1 MTSPYHFAPL
11 GPAILHSPWE
21 NGPDHGRPHE
31 DGLCGEIRV
40 RWRTETPTL
49 IAGARKDAQG
59 RATFHKLRN
68 ADDGE
73 TLAIPGAT
81 LRGALRNILEIVT
94 SARMIHTDA
103 TAHYAVR
110 DTTNPDWRRHSAAD
124 ECTTPL
130 FLRQA
135 ENGAWEALRCKH
147 VEIQTEH
154 LIDALQIQQALQE
167 ISDKGAKPHAKK
179 EKDPTPDLATSAGRR
194 QAFEA
199 LTVEEK
205 YALLGPDSNSWQTKF
220 ALKTGQNGRPF
231 GDLFTDPRL
240 FLGLPVLSGPD
251 PLRFEAKHKKKAYI
265 FYAPDNEAI
274 RVAPTLM
281 QRFLAIYG
289 RVDSRDAAAHRSAWG
304 FWANKHK
311 NKQTR
316 FIPVF
321 FIHHGQSSDQ
331 AVQALSSGSAQ
342 NNDPRRCYLAMSR
355 MPKIPYA
362 FSPTD
367 LLAAQRTD
375 AHPDRLDFVQALF
388 GHVPPQAPADDNPPP
403 SQRAW
408 KGRVF
413 FDWAE
418 LSGKDTGETPREGL
432 TMGPKPSFWP
442 YYLKPKGGFTG
453 RADYSA
459 QANGGPGVELAG
471 WKRYPVRGR
480 DQAFPQPAPLS
491 KTGAAHRERGAA
503 DDDAAAAEQVSHM
516 SFRKAGATF
525 VGAIRLHNLLP
536 VEVGA
541 LIWAITLGTSDGVGP
556 GVRRHSIGRGKAQG
570 HGQTSAEIVELTL
583 ERNKDGQPGDSAKH
597 YLDLF
602 EQWLVEAWNAGCGA
616 AHRSVMDIDAVAD
629 LLSMSNPAV
638 GQARLATLV
647 YPDGTPR
654 PGTDETPSLAGHRII
669 KERAAKGE
677 RALAPWPREPK
688 PKT

>member
-21 NGPDHGRPHE
+21 NGPEHGRPHE

-49 IAGARKDAQG
+49 IAGAEKDAQG

-110 DTTNPDWRRHSAAD
+110 DMSDDHWKHFAPNPNNQAHVTISGLLLRRAGGASKMRAKT
-124 ECTTPL
+124 ET
-130 FLRQA
+130 A
-135 ENGAWEALRCKH
+135 EGWEARVCKILPFDTADLLAH
-147 VEIQTEH
+147 RGMGGKLGV
-154 LIDALQIQQALQE
+154 
-167 ISDKGAKPHAKK
+167 SGGAAMR
-179 EKDPTPDLATSAGRR
+179 ET
-194 QAFEA
+194 FEA
-199 LTVEEK
+199 LTLAGK
-205 YALLGPDSNSWQTKF
+205 YALLGARKAAWRLDFADSRKSVTL
-220 ALKTGQNGRPF
+220 ANGRVIHVPVA
-231 GDLFTDPRL
+231 DVRATRTPLS
-240 FLGLPVLSGPD
+240 GLIAFSGPD
-251 PLRFEAKHKKKAYI
+251 PQRGDPKKSKKNSYV
-265 FYAPDNEAI
+265 FYDAAPAA
-274 RVAPTLM
+274 APAPPGLM
-281 QRFLAIYG
+281 QRFLSVNG
-289 RVDSRDAAAHRSAWG
+289 RAEKLDKDAPRSAWG
-304 FWANKHK
+304 FWSKALEGKA
-311 NKQTR
+311 TDE
-316 FIPVF
+316 IPLF
-321 FIHHGQSSDQ
+321 FVHPRSMTPT
-331 AVQALSSGSAQ
+331 QALAQ
-342 NNDPRRCYLAMSR
+342 IAKTEKDGAAGAPHLAYLAMSKLVKA
-355 MPKIPYA
+355 PHIH
-362 FSPTD
+362 SPASI
-367 LLAAQRTD
+367 LAAQRTD
-375 AHPDRLDFVQALF
+375 AHPERLDFVQALF

-418 LSGKDTGETPREGL
+418 LSGEDSGETLREGL

-442 YYLKPKGGFTG
+442 HYLKPKPGFAG

-459 QANGGPGVELAG
+459 QPNGAPGVELAG
-471 WKRYPVRGR
+471 WKRYPVRGQTQ
-480 DQAFPQPAPLS
+480 DFPPTP
-491 KTGAAHRERGAA
+491 K
-503 DDDAAAAEQVSHM
+503 DDAAAADQVSKM
-516 SFRKAGATF
+516 IFRKAGATF
-525 VGAIRLHNLLP
+525 EGVIRLHNLLP

-541 LIWAITLGTSDGVGP
+541 LIWAITLGASDGVGP

-602 EQWLVEAWNAGCGA
+602 EQWLVQAWNAGCGA
-616 AHRSVMDIDAVAD
+616 AHRSVMDIDAIAD

-654 PGTDETPSLAGHRII
+654 PGTDETRSLAGHREI

-677 RALAPWPREPK
+677 RALARWPREPK

>member
-40 RWRTETPTL
+40 QWRTETPTL
-49 IAGARKDAQG
+49 VAGAGKDAQG

-68 ADDGE
+68 ADGGE

-110 DTTNPDWRRHSAAD
+110 DMDAD
-124 ECTTPL
+124 QWKS
-130 FLRQA
+130 FA
-135 ENGAWEALRCKH
+135 
-147 VEIQTEH
+147 
-154 LIDALQIQQALQE
+154 
-167 ISDKGAKPHAKK
+167 
-179 EKDPTPDLATSAGRR
+179 PTPNNRPSVEMSGLLLRRAEGAARAGAETAEGWAARVCKVLPFKTADLLGQRDLGGKLGVSGAAAMRE
-194 QAFEA
+194 AFEA
-199 LTVEEK
+199 LTLAGK
-205 YALLGPDSNSWQTKF
+205 YALLGGKKAAWKLDFTENRKAVTLRDGSVIHVPFADVKATRTPQT
-220 ALKTGQNGRPF
+220 
-231 GDLFTDPRL
+231 
-240 FLGLPVLSGPD
+240 GLIAFSGPD
-251 PLRFEAKHKKKAYI
+251 PQRGDSEKSKKNSYVFYDEAQKAE
-265 FYAPDNEAI
+265 PVP
-274 RVAPTLM
+274 RGLM
-281 QRFLAIYG
+281 QRFLSVNG
-289 RVDSRDAAAHRSAWG
+289 RAENLEKDQPRSAWG
-304 FWANKHK
+304 FWLKALAERA
-311 NKQTR
+311 TDE
-316 FIPVF
+316 IPVF
-321 FIHHGQSSDQ
+321 FIHPRSMSP
-331 AVQALSSGSAQ
+331 AQALAQ
-342 NNDPRRCYLAMSR
+342 IAKDEAERAPCAPHQFYFAMSKLVKV
-355 MPKIPYA
+355 PHLY
-362 FSPTD
+362 SPAD
-367 LLAAQRTD
+367 ILAAQRTD
-375 AHPDRLDFVQALF
+375 SHPERLDFVQALF
-388 GHVPPQAPADDNPPP
+388 GHVPHQAPETDNPPP

-418 LSGKDTGETPREGL
+418 LTDKREPGQIDASGL

-442 YYLKPKGGFTG
+442 HYLKPKDGFGG

-480 DQAFPQPAPLS
+480 DQAFPQ
-491 KTGAAHRERGAA
+491 TENGGAAP
-503 DDDAAAAEQVSHM
+503 AEQVSHM
-516 SFRKAGATF
+516 SFRAAGATF
-525 VGAIRLHNLLP
+525 DGAIRLHNLLP

-541 LIWAITLGTSDGVGP
+541 LIWAITLGASDGVGP
-556 GVRRHSIGRGKAQG
+556 GVRRHAIGRGKAQG
-570 HGQTSAEIVELTL
+570 HGQTSAEIVGLTL
-583 ERNKDGQPGDSAKH
+583 ERNKDGQPGQSAKD

-602 EQWLVEAWNAGCGA
+602 EQWLVGAWNAGCGA

-638 GQARLATLV
+638 GQARLTTLI
-647 YPDGTPR
+647 YPDGEPR
-654 PGTDETPSLAGHRII
+654 PGTEETRSLAGHREI
-669 KERAAKGE
+669 KAAYARGG